1 MSVAA
6 PPSFPGHDGGPLAMV
21 PSRVV
26 RTWPAGHFAENL
38 AVAEDGT
45 VFVSLHLDNRVDRYR
60 PNTGELDVFS
70 RLPAPATGLA
80 FDTAGALWVTGGEAG
95 RSPGYVWRL
104 SPDGTAEEWIQIPDA
119 LFLNGCAILP
129 EQRTLLVCESLTGR
143 ILAVDQRDRVWS
155 TWLES
160 DRLRPENE
168 QMPGA
173 NGIKLHRG

>member
-45 VFVSLHLDNRVDRYR
+45 VFVSLHSHNRVDRYR
-60 PNTGELDVFS
+60 PSTGELDVFS

-80 FDTAGALWVTGGEAG
+80 FDPPVRSGLPVARQDAHPVTSGG
-95 RSPGYVWRL
+95 
-104 SPDGTAEEWIQIPDA
+104 
-119 LFLNGCAILP
+119 
-129 EQRTLLVCESLTGR
+129 
-143 ILAVDQRDRVWS
+143 
-155 TWLES
+155 
-160 DRLRPENE
+160 
-168 QMPGA
+168 
-173 NGIKLHRG
+173 